1 MNNLQIFKNDS
12 FGEIRTILIDG
23 EPYFVRKDVAKVLN
37 YKDTS
42 DALKKHVDEED
53 KLTRCF
59 ADSGQNREMYVINES
74 GLYSLVFS
82 SKLPT
87 AKQFK
92 RWVTHEVLP
101 SIRKTGSYTAMPKDF
116 PQALRAYA
124 DEVEKNALLKEQNQ
138 SLEIALNISNK
149 FYTVAKYNKKYKMG
163 WNMKKSQQIGR
174 EMTAY
179 CKANRIEIRVCQTND
194 ERFGQTN
201 SYPLSAW
208 DSYLKLII

>member
-1 MNNLQIFKNDS
+1 MNKELKVFKNS
-12 FGEIRTILIDG
+12 EFWKI
-23 EPYFVRKDVAKVLN
+23 K
-37 YKDTS
+37 
-42 DALKKHVDEED
+42 
-53 KLTRCF
+53 
-59 ADSGQNREMYVINES
+59 QNIPKN
-74 GLYSLVFS
+74 FS
-82 SKLPT
+82 
-87 AKQFK
+87 
-92 RWVTHEVLP
+92 
-101 SIRKTGSYTAMPKDF
+101 
-116 PQALRAYA
+116 QALRAYA
-124 DEVEKNALLKEQNQ
+124 DEIDKNELLEEQNKI
-138 SLEIALNISNK
+138 LEMALNILNK